1 MRILL
6 AAGGTGGHLIPAI
19 RISEAIAR
27 KRKDTE
33 FVFIGSDKGFEEQ
46 VIAQRHQRYVG
57 LPARGFSR
65 RKIWRNVPALYHNW
79 RARSIARELVREFK
93 PDVAIGCGGYA
104 SYFPIAACAAVKVPY
119 ILQEQNR
126 QPGLATGWLS
136 HNAQTVFIAFEESRP
151 LLPKA
156 KSIELSGNPIDP
168 RLATLTKSEARRA
181 WNLPED
187 ASVVLVTGGSTGA
200 KSINANIPRSL
211 ASAAARPI
219 HLLWQTGAQG
229 SGWNGRAA
237 SGWHVNCF
245 AFTDKMTEAF
255 VAADLIVARS
265 GALTLSEI
273 CACGR
278 PAILVPYPFA
288 TADHQTQNARVLVD
302 AGGAILIEDRAL
314 ESELLLA
321 QSLALLNDPVRLQ
334 TMSQANKKLGR
345 PDAADRIAARVL
357 ELAKPLA
364 R

>member
-27 KRKDTE
+27 KHRDTE
-33 FVFIGSDKGFEEQ
+33 FVFVGSDKGFEEQ
-46 VIAQRHQRYVG
+46 VISQRHQRYVG

-65 RKIWRNVPALYHNW
+65 RKIWRNIPALYHNW
-79 RARSIARELVREFK
+79 RARSKAAELVGDFK
-93 PDVAIGCGGYA
+93 PDVAVGCGGYA
-104 SYFPIAACAAVKVPY
+104 SYFPIGACAARNIPY

-126 QPGLATGWLS
+126 QPGLATRWLS
-136 HNAQTVFIAFEESRP
+136 ERADTVFIAFEESRS

-156 KSIELSGNPIDP
+156 RSVVLSGNPIDP
-168 RLATLTKSEARRA
+168 RLATLTQSEARRA
-181 WNLPED
+181 WNLSD
-187 ASVVLVTGGSTGA
+187 DDTVVLVTGGSTGA
-200 KSINANIPRSL
+200 RSMN
-211 ASAAARPI
+211 SNVARALTTPTDKPI

-229 SGWNGRAA
+229 SGWNGKAA
-237 SGWHVNCF
+237 SGWHVHCF

-265 GALTLSEI
+265 GALTISEI

-278 PAILVPYPFA
+278 PAILVPYPLA
-288 TADHQTQNARVLVD
+288 TGDHQSQNAQVMVD

-321 QSLALLNDPVRLQ
+321 QSRTLLNDPLRREQ
-334 TMSQANKKLGR
+334 MSQANKKLGK
-345 PDAADRIAARVL
+345 PDAADRIAARVM
-357 ELAKPLA
+357 ELA
-364 R
+364 RQV

>member
-1 MRILL
+1 MRVLL

-33 FVFIGSDKGFEEQ
+33 FVFVGSDKGFEER
-46 VIAQRHQRYVG
+46 VIAQRNQRYIG

-65 RKIWRNVPALYHNW
+65 RKIWRNIPAMYHNW
-79 RARSIARELVREFK
+79 RARNIAAGLVREFN
-93 PDVAIGCGGYA
+93 PDVAVGCGGYA
-104 SYFPIAACAAVKVPY
+104 SYFPIAACAAQKVPY

-136 HNAQTVFIAFEESRP
+136 SKADTVFIAFEESRS

-156 KSIELSGNPIDP
+156 KKIELSGNPIDP
-168 RLATLTKSEARRA
+168 RLANLTKSEARRA
-181 WNLPED
+181 WSLPDD

-200 KSINANIPRSL
+200 KSINLNIARSL
-211 ASAAARPI
+211 STATDRPI

-278 PAILVPYPFA
+278 PAILVPYPLA
-288 TADHQTQNARVLVD
+288 TADHQAQNAKVLVN
-302 AGGAILIEDRAL
+302 AGGAIVIEDRAL

-321 QSLALLNDPVRLQ
+321 QSLTLLNDPERLHN
-334 TMSQANKKLGR
+334 MSQANKTLGR
-345 PDAADRIAARVL
+345 PDAADRIASRVL
-357 ELAKPLA
+357 ELVM

>member
-1 MRILL
+1 MRVLL

-33 FVFIGSDKGFEEQ
+33 FVFVGSDKGFEER
-46 VIAQRHQRYVG
+46 VIVQRHQRYIG

-65 RKIWRNVPALYHNW
+65 RKLWRNVPALYHNW
-79 RARSIARELVREFK
+79 RARSIASTLVAEFK

-104 SYFPIAACAAVKVPY
+104 SYFPIRACGKARIPY

-126 QPGLATGWLS
+126 QPGLATRWLS
-136 HNAQTVFIAFEESRP
+136 DTADTVFIAFEESRS
-151 LLPKA
+151 LLPEA
-156 KSIELSGNPIDP
+156 KTVELSGNPIDP

-187 ASVVLVTGGSTGA
+187 ATVVLSTGGSTG
-200 KSINANIPRSL
+200 SRSMNGNIARSL
-211 ASAAARPI
+211 ANATERPI

-229 SGWNGRAA
+229 SAWNGRAA
-237 SGWHVNCF
+237 SGWHVHCF

-278 PAILVPYPFA
+278 PAILVPYPLA
-288 TADHQTQNARVLVD
+288 TAGHQTQNAKVLVD
-302 AGGAILIEDRAL
+302 VGGAILIEDRAL

-321 QSLALLNDPVRLQ
+321 QSLTLLNDPERLQ
-334 TMSQANKKLGR
+334 RMSQANKKLGK

-357 ELAKPLA
+357 ELATK
-364 R
+364 